1 MCRDRGLPPN
11 SIQRTIGNATT
22 HIPTAKT
29 TKMPTTVL
37 NMLVSAVLGA
47 EPHQVLVPIKR
58 LFLISKP
65 SMCPDTSTRHF
76 APGDRLIWFQGS
88 LENSQTNC
96 LWIEILD
103 GFSARSSN

>member
-1 MCRDRGLPPN
+1 MPGPR
-11 SIQRTIGNATT
+11 S
-22 HIPTAKT
+22 TAKQHPKDHRERYDT
-29 TKMPTTVL
+29 HSYSQDYKDAYHVL

-47 EPHQVLVPIKR
+47 EPHQVLVPLKR

-88 LENSQTNC
+88 LENSQTDG